1 MNEPFCYYCV
11 RKKWSVDLKLTSTD
25 EGHDALQKIVPPL
38 GYKTLKNL
46 ESTNHQTSSSH
57 VTSPAAI
64 QKEKK
69 RQEVICKRKKSMA
82 MGLATSPGRQ
92 MFMNAFMMYMS
103 GKQLNMW
110 SINVTTA
117 SIFTPLT
124 GLLRLPTVFSK
135 FEDVSG
141 KVDLTMPKVIY
152 IILNLFWLGVGLYKM
167 SQMRLLPTTSAD
179 WSGRVVWKEN
189 MEISSIPPL

>member
-1 MNEPFCYYCV
+1 M
-11 RKKWSVDLKLTSTD
+11 DLKLTSSD
-25 EGHDALQKIVPPL
+25 EGYDSLRKIAPPL
-38 GYKTLKNL
+38 GYKTLSTL
-46 ESTNHQTSSSH
+46 ESANTSSISNSNN
-57 VTSPAAI
+57 TPAAI

-69 RQEVICKRKKSMA
+69 RQQVICNRKQSMA
-82 MGLATSPGRQ
+82 MGLATSPGKQ

-124 GLLRLPTVFSK
+124 GLLRLPTAFSK

-141 KVDLTMPKVIY
+141 KVDLTMPKVLY
-152 IILNLFWLGVGLYKM
+152 IILNLVWLGVGLYKM

-179 WSGRVVWKEN
+179 WSGRIVWKEN